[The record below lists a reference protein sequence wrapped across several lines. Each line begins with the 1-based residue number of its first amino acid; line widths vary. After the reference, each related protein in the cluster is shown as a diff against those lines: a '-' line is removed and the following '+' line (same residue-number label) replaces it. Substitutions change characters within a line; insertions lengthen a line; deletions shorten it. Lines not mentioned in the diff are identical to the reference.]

1 MKRNIIQIERLSK
14 TYKDGTVALEN
25 INLNI
30 TDGEII
36 ALLGPNGAG
45 KTTLISAICGITN
58 ISSGNVSV
66 AGYDV
71 IDDYKKTRA
80 LIGLVPQE
88 IALQPFEKV
97 IDVVKYSRNLF
108 GWANNDMHIEKILK
122 RLLLWDKKD
131 KRIVELSGGMKRR
144 VIIAK
149 ALSHEPKILFL
160 DEPTAG
166 VDVDLRFDMWE
177 LIKKLRADGTTI
189 ILTTHYIEEAEEIAD
204 RISIIDNG
212 KIQLTENKSELIKR
226 LGKKVINIKLDQ
238 EIDIKV
244 FNGDFDLS
252 QSPDKTSISMRYT
265 DAKKDNTLDKLLTRI
280 KKEKYKILHI
290 ETDEK
295 SLEEIF
301 LDVVGK

>member
-108 GWANNDMHIEKILK
+108 GCANNDMHIEKILK

-265 DAKKDNTLDKLLTRI
+265 DTKKDNTLDELLTRI

>member
-1 MKRNIIQIERLSK
+1 MKQNIIQIDHLSK
-14 TYKDGTVALEN
+14 TYKDGTVALAD

-58 ISSGNVSV
+58 ISSGNVTV
-66 AGYDV
+66 AGYNV
-71 IDDYKKTRA
+71 INDYKKTRA

-97 IDVVKYSRNLF
+97 IDVVRYSRNLF
-108 GWANNDMHIEKILK
+108 GCANDDAHIEKILK

-177 LIKKLRADGTTI
+177 LIKKLRDDGTTI

-212 KIQLTENKSELIKR
+212 KIQLTEKKSELMQR
-226 LGKKVINIKLDQ
+226 LGKKVINIKLNQ
-238 EIDIKV
+238 EVDIKV
-244 FNGDFDLS
+244 FNDDLNLS
-252 QSPDKTSISMRYT
+252 QGKDKTSIIMHYCDVET
-265 DAKKDNTLDKLLTRI
+265 DASLDRLLSKI
-280 KKEKYKILHI
+280 KKENYKVLNIDT
-290 ETDEK
+290 EEK

-301 LDVVGK
+301 LEVVGK

>member
-1 MKRNIIQIERLSK
+1 MNQNIIQISHLSK
-14 TYKDGTVALEN
+14 TYKDGTVALED

-58 ISSGNVSV
+58 ISSGKVTV
-66 AGYDV
+66 GGHDV
-71 IDDYKKTRA
+71 VENYKKTRA

-97 IDVVKYSRNLF
+97 IDVVRYSRNLF
-108 GWANNDMHIEKILK
+108 GCANDDAYIEKILR

-166 VDVDLRFDMWE
+166 VDVDLRFDMWA
-177 LIKKLRADGTTI
+177 LIKKLREDGTTI

-204 RISIIDNG
+204 RISIIDKG
-212 KIQLTENKSELIKR
+212 KIQLTEQKAELMQR

-238 EIDIKV
+238 EIDIKL
-244 FNGDFDLS
+244 FSDEHNLS
-252 QSPDKTSISMRYT
+252 QGSDKSSIIIHYS
-265 DAKKDNTLDKLLTRI
+265 DAKKDDSLDRLLIKI
-280 KKEKYKILHI
+280 KKEKYKILNI

>member
-1 MKRNIIQIERLSK
+1 MNQNIIQISHLSK
-14 TYKDGTVALEN
+14 TFKDGTVALKD

-30 TDGEII
+30 IDGEII

-58 ISSGNVSV
+58 ISSGVVSV
-66 AGYDV
+66 SGHDV
-71 IDDYKKTRA
+71 IKDYKKTRA

-97 IDVVKYSRNLF
+97 IDVVRYSRNLF
-108 GWANNDMHIEKILK
+108 GCANDDAYIEKILR

-177 LIKKLRADGTTI
+177 LIKKLREDGTTI

-212 KIQLTENKSELIKR
+212 KIQLTEKKSELMQR

-244 FNGDFDLS
+244 FRDEFNLTQGH
-252 QSPDKTSISMRYT
+252 DKASIIMHHSDT
-265 DAKKDNTLDKLLTRI
+265 KKDDSLDRLILKI
-280 KKEKYKILHI
+280 KKGKYKILNI

-295 SLEEIF
+295 SLEQIF
-301 LDVVGK
+301 LDVVSK

>member
-1 MKRNIIQIERLSK
+1 MNQNIIQISHLSK
-14 TYKDGTVALEN
+14 TYKDGTVALED
-25 INLNI
+25 INLDI

-58 ISSGNVSV
+58 ISSGKVTV
-66 AGYDV
+66 GGHDV
-71 IDDYKKTRA
+71 IENYKKTRA

-97 IDVVKYSRNLF
+97 IDVVRYSRNLF
-108 GWANNDMHIEKILK
+108 GCANDDSHIEKILR

-177 LIKKLRADGTTI
+177 LIKKLREDGTTI

-204 RISIIDNG
+204 RISIIDKG
-212 KIQLTENKSELIKR
+212 KIQLTEKKAELMQR

-238 EIDIKV
+238 EIDIQL
-244 FNGDFDLS
+244 FSDEHNLS
-252 QSPDKTSISMRYT
+252 QGPDKDSIIIHYSN
-265 DAKKDNTLDKLLTRI
+265 AKKDDSLDRLLIKI
-280 KKEKYKILHI
+280 KKEKYKILNI
-290 ETDEK
+290 QTDEK
-295 SLEEIF
+295 SLAEIF

>member
-1 MKRNIIQIERLSK
+1 MNQNIIQISHLSK
-14 TYKDGTVALEN
+14 TYKDGTVALED
-25 INLNI
+25 INLDI

-58 ISSGNVSV
+58 ISSGKVTV
-66 AGYDV
+66 GGHDV
-71 IDDYKKTRA
+71 IENYKKTRA

-97 IDVVKYSRNLF
+97 IDVVRYSRNLF
-108 GWANNDMHIEKILK
+108 GCANDDSHIEKILR

-177 LIKKLRADGTTI
+177 LIKKLREDGTTI

-204 RISIIDNG
+204 RISIIDKG
-212 KIQLTENKSELIKR
+212 KIQLTEKKAELLQR

-238 EIDIKV
+238 EIDIQL
-244 FNGDFDLS
+244 FSDEHNLS
-252 QSPDKTSISMRYT
+252 QGPDKDSIIMHYSN
-265 DAKKDNTLDKLLTRI
+265 AKKDDSLDRLLIKI
-280 KKEKYKILHI
+280 KKEKYKILNI
-290 ETDEK
+290 QTDEK

>member
-1 MKRNIIQIERLSK
+1 MKQNIIQIDHLSK
-14 TYKDGTVALEN
+14 TYKDGTVALDS

-58 ISSGNVSV
+58 ISSGNVTV
-66 AGYDV
+66 AGYNV

-97 IDVVKYSRNLF
+97 IDVVRYSRNLF
-108 GWANNDMHIEKILK
+108 GCANDDAYIEKILK

-177 LIKKLRADGTTI
+177 LIKKLREDGTTI

-212 KIQLTENKSELIKR
+212 KIQLTEKKSELMQR
-226 LGKKVINIKLDQ
+226 LGKKVINIKLNQ
-238 EIDIKV
+238 EVDIKV
-244 FNGDFDLS
+244 FNDDFNLS
-252 QSPDKTSISMRYT
+252 QSTDKTTIIMHYSDVEK
-265 DAKKDNTLDKLLTRI
+265 DAALDRLLSKI
-280 KKEKYKILHI
+280 KKENYKVLNIDT
-290 ETDEK
+290 EEK

>member
-1 MKRNIIQIERLSK
+1 MKQNIIHIDHLSK
-14 TYKDGTVALEN
+14 TYKDGTMALDN

-58 ISSGNVSV
+58 ISSGNVTV
-66 AGYDV
+66 AGYNV

-97 IDVVKYSRNLF
+97 IDVVRYSRNLF
-108 GWANNDMHIEKILK
+108 GCANDDAYIEKILK

-177 LIKKLRADGTTI
+177 LIKKLREDGTTI

-212 KIQLTENKSELIKR
+212 KIQLTEKKSELMQR
-226 LGKKVINIKLDQ
+226 LGKKVINIKLNQ
-238 EIDIKV
+238 EVDIKV
-244 FNGDFDLS
+244 FNDDFNLS
-252 QSPDKTSISMRYT
+252 QSTDKTSIIMHCSDVKT
-265 DAKKDNTLDKLLTRI
+265 DASLDRLLTKI
-280 KKEKYKILHI
+280 KKENYEVLNIDT
-290 ETDEK
+290 EEK

>member
-1 MKRNIIQIERLSK
+1 MKQNIIQIDHLSK
-14 TYKDGTVALEN
+14 TYKDGTVALDS

-58 ISSGNVSV
+58 ISSGNVTV
-66 AGYDV
+66 AGYNV

-97 IDVVKYSRNLF
+97 IDVVRYSRNLF
-108 GWANNDMHIEKILK
+108 GCANDDAYIEKILK

-177 LIKKLRADGTTI
+177 LIKKLREDGTTI

-212 KIQLTENKSELIKR
+212 KIQLTEKKSELMQR
-226 LGKKVINIKLDQ
+226 LGKKVINIKLNQ
-238 EIDIKV
+238 EVDIKV
-244 FNGDFDLS
+244 FNDDFNLS
-252 QSPDKTSISMRYT
+252 QSTDKTSIIMHYSDVEK
-265 DAKKDNTLDKLLTRI
+265 DASLDRLLSKI
-280 KKEKYKILHI
+280 KKENYKVLNIDT
-290 ETDEK
+290 EEK

>member
-1 MKRNIIQIERLSK
+1 MNQNIIQISHLSK
-14 TYKDGTVALEN
+14 TFKDGTVALKD

-30 TDGEII
+30 IDGEII

-58 ISSGNVSV
+58 ISSGEVSV
-66 AGYDV
+66 SGHDV
-71 IDDYKKTRA
+71 IKDYKKTRA

-97 IDVVKYSRNLF
+97 IDVVRYSRNLF
-108 GWANNDMHIEKILK
+108 GCANDDAYIEKILR

-177 LIKKLRADGTTI
+177 LIKKLREDGTTI

-212 KIQLTENKSELIKR
+212 KIQLTEKKSELMQR

-238 EIDIKV
+238 EIDIKIFRDE
-244 FNGDFDLS
+244 FNLTQGH
-252 QSPDKTSISMRYT
+252 DKASIIMHHSDT
-265 DAKKDNTLDKLLTRI
+265 KKDDSLDRLILKI
-280 KKEKYKILHI
+280 KKEKYKILNI

-295 SLEEIF
+295 SLEQIF
-301 LDVVGK
+301 LDVVSK

>member
-108 GWANNDMHIEKILK
+108 GCANNDMHIEKILK

-280 KKEKYKILHI
+280 KKEKYKVLHI

>member
-1 MKRNIIQIERLSK
+1 MNQNIIQISHLSK
-14 TYKDGTVALEN
+14 TYKDGTVALQD
-25 INLNI
+25 INLDI

-58 ISSGNVSV
+58 ISSGKVTV
-66 AGYDV
+66 GGHDV
-71 IDDYKKTRA
+71 VENYKKTRA

-97 IDVVKYSRNLF
+97 IDVVRYSRNLF
-108 GWANNDMHIEKILK
+108 GCANDDSHIEMILR

-177 LIKKLRADGTTI
+177 LIKKLREDGTTI

-204 RISIIDNG
+204 RISIIDKG
-212 KIQLTENKSELIKR
+212 KIQLTEKKEELMQR

-238 EIDIKV
+238 EIDIQL
-244 FNGDFDLS
+244 FNDEHNLS
-252 QSPDKTSISMRYT
+252 QGSDKASIIMHYS
-265 DAKKDNTLDKLLTRI
+265 DAKKNDSLDRLLIKI
-280 KKEKYKILHI
+280 KKEKYKILNI
-290 ETDEK
+290 ETHEK

>member
-1 MKRNIIQIERLSK
+1 MKQNIIQIDHLSK
-14 TYKDGTVALEN
+14 TYKDGTVALDS

-58 ISSGNVSV
+58 ISSGYVTV
-66 AGYDV
+66 AGYNV

-97 IDVVKYSRNLF
+97 IDVVRYSRNLF
-108 GWANNDMHIEKILK
+108 GCANDDAYIEKILK

-177 LIKKLRADGTTI
+177 LIKKLRDDGTTI

-212 KIQLTENKSELIKR
+212 KIQLTEKKSELMQR
-226 LGKKVINIKLDQ
+226 LGKKVINIKLNQ
-238 EIDIKV
+238 EVDIKV
-244 FNGDFDLS
+244 FNDDFNLS
-252 QSPDKTSISMRYT
+252 QSTDKTSIIMHYSDVEK
-265 DAKKDNTLDKLLTRI
+265 DASLDRLLSKI
-280 KKEKYKILHI
+280 KKENYKVLNIDT
-290 ETDEK
+290 EEK

>member
-71 IDDYKKTRA
+71 IHDYKKTRA

-108 GWANNDMHIEKILK
+108 GCANNDMHIEKILK

-280 KKEKYKILHI
+280 KKEKYKVLHI

>member
-1 MKRNIIQIERLSK
+1 MKQNIIQIDHLSK
-14 TYKDGTVALEN
+14 TYKDGTVALDN

-58 ISSGNVSV
+58 ISSGNVTV
-66 AGYDV
+66 AGYNV
-71 IDDYKKTRA
+71 IEDYKKTRA

-97 IDVVKYSRNLF
+97 IDVVRYSRNLF
-108 GWANNDMHIEKILK
+108 GCANDDAYIEKILK

-177 LIKKLRADGTTI
+177 LIKKLREDGTTI

-212 KIQLTENKSELIKR
+212 KIQLTEKKSELMQR
-226 LGKKVINIKLDQ
+226 LGKKVINIKLNQ
-238 EIDIKV
+238 EVDIKV
-244 FNGDFDLS
+244 FNDDFNLS
-252 QSPDKTSISMRYT
+252 QSADKTSIIMHYSDVET
-265 DAKKDNTLDKLLTRI
+265 DASLDRLLTKI
-280 KKEKYKILHI
+280 KKENYEVLNIDT
-290 ETDEK
+290 EEK

>member
-1 MKRNIIQIERLSK
+1 MNQNIIQISHLSK
-14 TYKDGTVALEN
+14 TFKDGTVALKD

-30 TDGEII
+30 IDGEII

-58 ISSGNVSV
+58 ISSGEVSV
-66 AGYDV
+66 SGHDV
-71 IDDYKKTRA
+71 IKDYKKTRA

-97 IDVVKYSRNLF
+97 IDVVRYSRNLF
-108 GWANNDMHIEKILK
+108 GCANDDAYIEKILR

-177 LIKKLRADGTTI
+177 LIKKLREDGTTI

-212 KIQLTENKSELIKR
+212 KIQLTEKKSELMQR

-244 FNGDFDLS
+244 FRDEFNLTQGH
-252 QSPDKTSISMRYT
+252 DKASIIMHHSDT
-265 DAKKDNTLDKLLTRI
+265 KKDDSLDRLILKI
-280 KKEKYKILHI
+280 KKGEYKILNI
-290 ETDEK
+290 ETNEK
-295 SLEEIF
+295 SLEQIF
-301 LDVVGK
+301 LDVVSK

>member
-1 MKRNIIQIERLSK
+1 MNQNIIEISHLSK
-14 TYKDGTVALEN
+14 TYKDGTVALED

-58 ISSGNVSV
+58 ISSGKVTV
-66 AGYDV
+66 GGYDV
-71 IDDYKKTRA
+71 VENYKKTRA

-97 IDVVKYSRNLF
+97 IDVVRYSRNLF
-108 GWANNDMHIEKILK
+108 GCANDDAHIEKILR

-177 LIKKLRADGTTI
+177 LIKKLREDGTTI

-204 RISIIDNG
+204 RISIIDKG
-212 KIQLTENKSELIKR
+212 KIQLTEQKAELMQR
-226 LGKKVINIKLDQ
+226 LGKKVISIKLDQ
-238 EIDIKV
+238 EIDIQL
-244 FNGDFDLS
+244 FSDEHNLS
-252 QSPDKTSISMRYT
+252 QGSDKASIIIHYS
-265 DAKKDNTLDKLLTRI
+265 DAKKDDSLDRLLIKI
-280 KKEKYKILHI
+280 KKEKYKIVNI

>member
-1 MKRNIIQIERLSK
+1 MKQNIIQIDHLSK
-14 TYKDGTVALEN
+14 TYKDGTVALAD

-58 ISSGNVSV
+58 ISSGNVTV
-66 AGYDV
+66 AGYNV
-71 IDDYKKTRA
+71 INDYKKTRA

-97 IDVVKYSRNLF
+97 IDVVRYSRNLF
-108 GWANNDMHIEKILK
+108 GCANDDAHIEKILK

-177 LIKKLRADGTTI
+177 LIKKLREDGTTI

-212 KIQLTENKSELIKR
+212 KIQLTEKKSELMQR
-226 LGKKVINIKLDQ
+226 LGKKVINIKLNQ
-238 EIDIKV
+238 EVDIKV
-244 FNGDFDLS
+244 FNDDFNLS
-252 QSPDKTSISMRYT
+252 QSTDKTSIIMHYSDVEK
-265 DAKKDNTLDKLLTRI
+265 DASLDRLLSKI
-280 KKEKYKILHI
+280 KKENYKVLNIDT
-290 ETDEK
+290 EEK

>member
-1 MKRNIIQIERLSK
+1 MNQNIIQISHLSK
-14 TYKDGTVALEN
+14 TFKDGTVALKD

-30 TDGEII
+30 IDGEII

-58 ISSGNVSV
+58 ISSGGVSV
-66 AGYDV
+66 SGYDV
-71 IDDYKKTRA
+71 IKDYKKTRA

-97 IDVVKYSRNLF
+97 IDVVRYSRNLF
-108 GWANNDMHIEKILK
+108 GCANDDAYIEKILR

-177 LIKKLRADGTTI
+177 LIKKLREDGTTI

-212 KIQLTENKSELIKR
+212 KIQLTEKKSELMQR

-244 FNGDFDLS
+244 FRDEFNLTQGH
-252 QSPDKTSISMRYT
+252 DKASIIMHHSDT
-265 DAKKDNTLDKLLTRI
+265 KKDDSLDRLILKI
-280 KKEKYKILHI
+280 KKGKYKILNI

-295 SLEEIF
+295 SLEQIF
-301 LDVVGK
+301 LDVVSK

>member
-1 MKRNIIQIERLSK
+1 MNQNIIQISHLSK
-14 TYKDGTVALEN
+14 TYKDGTVALED

-58 ISSGNVSV
+58 ISSGKVTV
-66 AGYDV
+66 GGYDV
-71 IDDYKKTRA
+71 VENYKKTRA

-97 IDVVKYSRNLF
+97 IDVVRYSRNLF
-108 GWANNDMHIEKILK
+108 GCANDDEHIEKILR

-177 LIKKLRADGTTI
+177 LIKKLREDGTTI

-204 RISIIDNG
+204 RISIIDKG
-212 KIQLTENKSELIKR
+212 KIQLTEQKAELMQR

-238 EIDIKV
+238 EIDIQL
-244 FNGDFDLS
+244 FSDEHNLS
-252 QSPDKTSISMRYT
+252 QGSDKASIIMHYS
-265 DAKKDNTLDKLLTRI
+265 DAKKDDSLDRLLIKI
-280 KKEKYKILHI
+280 KKENYKIVNI

>member
-1 MKRNIIQIERLSK
+1 MNQNIIQISHLSK
-14 TYKDGTVALEN
+14 TYKDGTVALED
-25 INLNI
+25 INLDI

-58 ISSGNVSV
+58 ISSGKVTV
-66 AGYDV
+66 GGHDV
-71 IDDYKKTRA
+71 IENYKKTRA

-97 IDVVKYSRNLF
+97 IDVVRNSRNLF
-108 GWANNDMHIEKILK
+108 GCANDDSHIEKILR

-177 LIKKLRADGTTI
+177 LIKKLREDGTTI

-204 RISIIDNG
+204 RISIIDKG
-212 KIQLTENKSELIKR
+212 KIQLTEKKAELLQR

-238 EIDIKV
+238 EIDIQL
-244 FNGDFDLS
+244 FSDEHNLS
-252 QSPDKTSISMRYT
+252 QGPDKDSIIMHYSN
-265 DAKKDNTLDKLLTRI
+265 AKKDDSLDRLLIKI
-280 KKEKYKILHI
+280 KKEKYKILNI
-290 ETDEK
+290 QTDEK

>member
-1 MKRNIIQIERLSK
+1 MKQNIIHIDHLSK
-14 TYKDGTVALEN
+14 TYKDGTVALDN

-58 ISSGNVSV
+58 ISSGNVTV
-66 AGYDV
+66 AGYNV

-97 IDVVKYSRNLF
+97 IDVVRYSRNLF
-108 GWANNDMHIEKILK
+108 GCANDDAYIEKILK

-177 LIKKLRADGTTI
+177 LIKKLREDGTTI

-212 KIQLTENKSELIKR
+212 KIQLTEKKSELMQR
-226 LGKKVINIKLDQ
+226 LGKKVINIKLNK
-238 EIDIKV
+238 EVDIKV
-244 FNGDFDLS
+244 FNDDFNLS
-252 QSPDKTSISMRYT
+252 QSTDKTSIIMHYSDVET
-265 DAKKDNTLDKLLTRI
+265 DASLDRLLTKI
-280 KKEKYKILHI
+280 KKENYEVLNIDT
-290 ETDEK
+290 EEK

>member
-1 MKRNIIQIERLSK
+1 MNQNIIQISHLSK
-14 TYKDGTVALEN
+14 TYKDGTVALED

-58 ISSGNVSV
+58 ISSGKVTV
-66 AGYDV
+66 GGHDV
-71 IDDYKKTRA
+71 VENYKKTRA

-97 IDVVKYSRNLF
+97 IDVVRYSRNLF
-108 GWANNDMHIEKILK
+108 GCANDDAYIETILR

-177 LIKKLRADGTTI
+177 LIKKLREDGTTI

-204 RISIIDNG
+204 RISIIDKG
-212 KIQLTENKSELIKR
+212 KIQLTEQKAELMQR

-238 EIDIKV
+238 EIDIQL
-244 FNGDFDLS
+244 FSDEHNLS
-252 QSPDKTSISMRYT
+252 QGSDKASIIMHYS
-265 DAKKDNTLDKLLTRI
+265 DAKKDDSLDRLLIKI
-280 KKEKYKILHI
+280 KKEKYKIVNI

>member
-1 MKRNIIQIERLSK
+1 
-14 TYKDGTVALEN
+14 
-25 INLNI
+25 
-30 TDGEII
+30 
-36 ALLGPNGAG
+36 
-45 KTTLISAICGITN
+45 
-58 ISSGNVSV
+58 
-66 AGYDV
+66 V
-71 IDDYKKTRA
+71 IKDYKKTRA

-97 IDVVKYSRNLF
+97 IDVVRYSRNLF
-108 GWANNDMHIEKILK
+108 GCANDDAYIEKILR

-177 LIKKLRADGTTI
+177 LIKKLREDGTTI

-212 KIQLTENKSELIKR
+212 KIQLTEKKSELMQR

-244 FNGDFDLS
+244 FRDEFNLTQGH
-252 QSPDKTSISMRYT
+252 DKASIIMHHSDT
-265 DAKKDNTLDKLLTRI
+265 KKDDSLDRLILKI
-280 KKEKYKILHI
+280 KKGKYKILNI

-295 SLEEIF
+295 SLEQIF
-301 LDVVGK
+301 LDVVSK

>member
-1 MKRNIIQIERLSK
+1 MNQNIIQISHLSK
-14 TYKDGTVALEN
+14 TYKDGTVALED
-25 INLNI
+25 INLDI

-58 ISSGNVSV
+58 ISSGKVTV
-66 AGYDV
+66 GGHDV
-71 IDDYKKTRA
+71 VENYKKTRA

-97 IDVVKYSRNLF
+97 IDVVRYSRNLF
-108 GWANNDMHIEKILK
+108 GCANDDSHIEMILR

-177 LIKKLRADGTTI
+177 LIKKLREDGTTI

-204 RISIIDNG
+204 RISIIDKG
-212 KIQLTENKSELIKR
+212 KIQLTEKKEELMQR

-238 EIDIKV
+238 EIDIQL
-244 FNGDFDLS
+244 FNDEHNLS
-252 QSPDKTSISMRYT
+252 QGSDKASIIMHYS
-265 DAKKDNTLDKLLTRI
+265 DAKKNDSLDRLLIKI
-280 KKEKYKILHI
+280 KKEKYKILNI
-290 ETDEK
+290 ETHEK

>member
-1 MKRNIIQIERLSK
+1 MNQNIIQISHLSK
-14 TYKDGTVALEN
+14 TFKDGTVALKD

-30 TDGEII
+30 IDGEII

-58 ISSGNVSV
+58 ISSGEVSV
-66 AGYDV
+66 SGHDV
-71 IDDYKKTRA
+71 IKDYKKTRA

-97 IDVVKYSRNLF
+97 IDVVRYSRNLF
-108 GWANNDMHIEKILK
+108 GCANDDAYIEKILR

-177 LIKKLRADGTTI
+177 LIKKLREDGTTI

-212 KIQLTENKSELIKR
+212 KIQLTEKKSELMQR

-238 EIDIKV
+238 EIDIKIFRDE
-244 FNGDFDLS
+244 FNLTQGH
-252 QSPDKTSISMRYT
+252 DKASIIMHHSDT
-265 DAKKDNTLDKLLTRI
+265 KKDDSLDRLILKI
-280 KKEKYKILHI
+280 KKGKYKILNI

-295 SLEEIF
+295 SLEQIF
-301 LDVVGK
+301 LDVVSK

>member
-1 MKRNIIQIERLSK
+1 MKQSIIKIDNLSK

-25 INLNI
+25 INLDINK
-30 TDGEII
+30 GEII

-66 AGYDV
+66 DGYDV
-71 IDDYKKTRA
+71 IKNYKKTRA

-97 IDVVKYSRNLF
+97 IDVVRYSRNLF
-108 GWANNDMHIEKILK
+108 GCANDDVYIENILK
-122 RLLLWDKKD
+122 RLLLWDKKN

-149 ALSHEPKILFL
+149 ALCHEPKVLFL

-166 VDVDLRFDMWE
+166 VDVDLRLDMWD
-177 LIKKLRADGTTI
+177 LIKKLRHDGTTI

-212 KIQLTENKSELIKR
+212 KILLTEIKDQLIQR
-226 LGKKVINIKLDQ
+226 LGKKAINIKLDK
-238 EIDIKV
+238 DINIMK
-244 FNGDFDLS
+244 FKGNLNLS
-252 QSPDKTSISMRYT
+252 QSSDKSSITLHHSDTGNEHSLDELLSKIKAERY
-265 DAKKDNTLDKLLTRI
+265 KVLN
-280 KKEKYKILHI
+280 I
-290 ETDEK
+290 ETNEK

-301 LDVVGK
+301 LDLVRK

>member
-1 MKRNIIQIERLSK
+1 MKQNIIQIDHLSK
-14 TYKDGTVALEN
+14 TYKDGTVALDN

-58 ISSGNVSV
+58 ISSGNVTV
-66 AGYDV
+66 AGYNV

-97 IDVVKYSRNLF
+97 IDVVRYSRNLF
-108 GWANNDMHIEKILK
+108 GCANDDAYIEKILK

-177 LIKKLRADGTTI
+177 LIKKLREDGTTI

-212 KIQLTENKSELIKR
+212 KIQLTEKKSELMQR
-226 LGKKVINIKLDQ
+226 LGKKVINIKLNQ
-238 EIDIKV
+238 EVDIKV
-244 FNGDFDLS
+244 FNDDFNLS
-252 QSPDKTSISMRYT
+252 QSTDKTTIIMHYSDVEK
-265 DAKKDNTLDKLLTRI
+265 DAALDRLLSKI
-280 KKEKYKILHI
+280 KKENYKVLNIDT
-290 ETDEK
+290 EEK